1 MIAIPMDKAGRVVL
15 PKEIRAR
22 LHLEAG
28 DLLEAEIGVNE
39 VRLRPRHA
47 VQSGLTREGGRM
59 IWDAPGAIATV
70 EEIDRV
76 IGRGRAE
83 RDARASGI

>member
-1 MIAIPMDKAGRVVL
+1 MDKAGRVVL

-47 VQSGLTREGGRM
+47 VHSGLNREGDRVV
-59 IWDAPGAIATV
+59 WDVPGATATV
-70 EEIDRV
+70 EEIDRA
-76 IGRGRAE
+76 IGRGRGE
-83 RDARASGI
+83 RDARASGM

>member
-1 MIAIPMDKAGRVVL
+1 MDKAGRLVL

-47 VQSGLTREGGRM
+47 AQSGMSREAGRVV
-59 IWDAPGAIATV
+59 WDVPGASATV
-70 EEIDRV
+70 EEIDRA
-76 IGRGRAE
+76 IGRGRGE
-83 RDARASGI
+83 RDARASGM